1 MSYLYFESLDL
12 ASSLRFFRNIDNFNS
27 DSVGGFN
34 EDLLRELAL
43 LLEWGL
49 S

>member
-27 DSVGGFN
+27 DYFFVFN
-34 EDLLRELAL
+34 PFILIDNLFL
-43 LLEWGL
+43 
-49 S
+49 